1 MQMHETDLRILAEAG
16 IAVFEDRLVLRAQPP
31 VTDEVLAAVASR
43 CAGPLPGALVALWR
57 TTFGGR
63 LHYDLRADLGGHD
76 VALSFAELFYPD
88 SGAFDDLWGWIDH
101 ECALAAE
108 HRPDWSGR
116 LVHLPIGG
124 FECYDR
130 VYVRTA
136 EGPDHGAVVAWQEG
150 LPAGWELV
158 DGDRAG
164 PLARDLRALFGRLAL
179 ERDPWEAGNT
189 ADAELRYAVDNLHDS
204 GDPRVRETAEKLRRL
219 VRSAVLDWRG
229 ALERGTLVGQRR
241 LRRLALERAAV
252 ADDLALLERLVAS
265 GCDPAE
271 EVGGGLTP
279 VDVALRQRSSTV
291 VRWLVDR
298 GVPVGNSLRVGAHGV
313 DADLARHLL
322 DRGAAV
328 DATALDRALDNDD
341 IAVLQALAAA
351 VPAEA
356 ARSDDGLRRLGLRLR
371 QLAAQ
376 AALAGRHCA
385 ARSDASGAAREQRRS
400 EILKDLAGRFDP
412 SAAR

>member
-1 MQMHETDLRILAEAG
+1 M
-16 IAVFEDRLVLRAQPP
+16 FEDRLVLRAQPP
-31 VTDEVLAAVASR
+31 VTDEVLAAVESR

-63 LHYDLRADLGGHD
+63 LYYDLRADLGGHD

-88 SGAFDDLWGWIDH
+88 SGAYDGLWGWIDH

-108 HRPDWSGR
+108 HQPGWSGR

-124 FECYDR
+124 FEYLDR

-136 EGPDHGAVVAWQEG
+136 EGPDHGAVVAWQQG

-158 DGDRAG
+158 AGDRAA
-164 PLARDLRALFGRLAL
+164 PLAGDLRALFGRLAL
-179 ERDPWEAGNT
+179 ERDPWEADNT
-189 ADAELRYAVDNLHDS
+189 AGAELRYAVDDLHDS
-204 GDPRVRETAEKLRRL
+204 GDPRVRELAEKLRRL
-219 VRSAVLDWRG
+219 VRSSVLDWRG
-229 ALERGTLVGQRR
+229 ALDRGTLIEERR
-241 LRRLALERAAV
+241 LRRLALERAAA

-279 VDVALRQRSSTV
+279 VDVALRHRSSTV
-291 VRWLVDR
+291 TRWLVDR
-298 GVPVGNSLRVGAHGV
+298 GVPVGNSLRVGAHAV

-328 DATALDRALDNDD
+328 DATALDRALHNDD
-341 IAVLQALAAA
+341 IAVVQALAEA
-351 VPAEA
+351 VRP
-356 ARSDDGLRRLGLRLR
+356 DDGLRRLGLRLR

-376 AALAGRHCA
+376 AALAGRHAA
-385 ARSDASGAAREQRRS
+385 ARSDAKAAAREQRRS

-412 SAAR
+412 PAAR